1 MVIVRGGARRVAAE
15 EDVGI
20 VMLEGMGV
28 GMRDIQRGRESELE
42 LSEIEVERARQGGEI
57 GVRSEN

>member
-1 MVIVRGGARRVAAE
+1 
-15 EDVGI
+15 
-20 VMLEGMGV
+20 MLEGMVV

-42 LSEIEVERARQGGEI
+42 LSEIEAERARQGGEI